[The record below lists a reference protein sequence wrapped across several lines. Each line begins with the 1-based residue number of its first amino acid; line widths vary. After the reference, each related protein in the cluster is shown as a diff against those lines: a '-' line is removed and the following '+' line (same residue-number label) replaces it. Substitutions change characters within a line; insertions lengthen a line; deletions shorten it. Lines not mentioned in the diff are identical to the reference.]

1 MKHSH
6 WAAPIVPVLKK
17 NGTVRICGDFKTTI
31 NQVSQ
36 VESYPLPRVE
46 DLFANLAGGE
56 NFTKLDLSQAYL
68 QLPLEEESKEYVT
81 VNTHKGLFRYNRLPF
96 GVSSAPAIF
105 QRTIETLMQ
114 GLKGVATYLDDILIT
129 GATTEEHL
137 YNLNLVLERLAAA
150 NLRVNREKCF
160 FLQPRLVYL
169 GHTIDKHGIHP
180 TEDKI
185 AAIKDAPTPKDVSQ
199 LRSFLGILNYYNKFL
214 PNLSTTLKPL
224 HSLLCKDARWS
235 WQEEHEKAFQCAKN
249 ALQADSLLVHYDSSK
264 PLVLACDASQY
275 GLGAVLSHIM
285 DDGQERPIAY
295 VSRTLNPAEKKYSQ
309 LEKEGL
315 AIVFGVTKF
324 HNYLFGR
331 HFQIE
336 SDHQPL
342 ASLFSES
349 RAIPQMA
356 SSRIQRW
363 ALTLSAYQYSIR
375 YKPGKTLNNADAL
388 SRLPR
393 PSTTMEANCV
403 PGDVEFVINHLS
415 ATAASAGNVKDW
427 TAKDAVFSRVR
438 QYLLLG
444 WPDQQLGEEF
454 KPFTSRKDELSL
466 QDGCILWGSRVVIP
480 PQGREAVLEELHES
494 HPGICK
500 MKALARSCVWWPK
513 MDHDIEHLVK
523 TCTACQETRAAPPGA
538 PLHPWEWPAK
548 PWSRLHL
555 DFAGPYLDHMF
566 LVIVDAHSK
575 WLDVQIMQSITS
587 SKTIEKLRTEFATH
601 RIPQKVVTDNGPSF
615 TSSEFRDFMSR
626 NGIKH
631 VTSAPYHPASNGLA
645 ERAVQ
650 SFKLGIKR
658 ITEGS
663 LQDRLSKFLFTY
675 RITPHSTT
683 GVAPAELLMGRRLR
697 SRLDLL
703 YPDLQTCVETQQL
716 KQKQQHDSTKPLRSF
731 LPGDTVFAQ
740 NFRVSNSEPKWL
752 PATVVVVT
760 GPLSYQVE
768 LQDGSTVR
776 RHIDNLKRR
785 DTDQNSTTEQDS
797 ALVTRPLTP
806 SAQASSVV
814 ADRSTSSG
822 PSQPLPPLRRSA
834 RPHQVPGWFSEYERQ

>member
-1 MKHSH
+1 
-6 WAAPIVPVLKK
+6 
-17 NGTVRICGDFKTTI
+17 
-31 NQVSQ
+31 
-36 VESYPLPRVE
+36 
-46 DLFANLAGGE
+46 
-56 NFTKLDLSQAYL
+56 
-68 QLPLEEESKEYVT
+68 
-81 VNTHKGLFRYNRLPF
+81 
-96 GVSSAPAIF
+96 
-105 QRTIETLMQ
+105 MQ

-160 FLQPRLVYL
+160 FLQPRFVYL

-185 AAIKDAPTPKDVSQ
+185 AAIKDAPTPRDVSQ

-224 HSLLCKDARWS
+224 HSLLCKEARWS
-235 WQEEHEKAFQCAKN
+235 WQKEHEKAFQCAKN

-315 AIVFGVTKF
+315 AIVFGSTEF

-375 YKPGKTLNNADAL
+375 YKPGKTLNNADAH

-393 PSTTMEANCV
+393 LSTTMETNCV

-427 TAKDAVFSRVR
+427 MAKDAVFSRVR

-466 QDGCILWGSRVVIP
+466 QDGCIPLSRADL
-480 PQGREAVLEELHES
+480 GKNCA
-494 HPGICK
+494 
-500 MKALARSCVWWPK
+500 
-513 MDHDIEHLVK
+513 
-523 TCTACQETRAAPPGA
+523 
-538 PLHPWEWPAK
+538 
-548 PWSRLHL
+548 
-555 DFAGPYLDHMF
+555 
-566 LVIVDAHSK
+566 
-575 WLDVQIMQSITS
+575 
-587 SKTIEKLRTEFATH
+587 
-601 RIPQKVVTDNGPSF
+601 
-615 TSSEFRDFMSR
+615 FRDKSMKLGTWFLDILRSILR
-626 NGIKH
+626 NGA
-631 VTSAPYHPASNGLA
+631 TSDLTFG
-645 ERAVQ
+645 
-650 SFKLGIKR
+650 
-658 ITEGS
+658 
-663 LQDRLSKFLFTY
+663 DR
-675 RITPHSTT
+675 
-683 GVAPAELLMGRRLR
+683 
-697 SRLDLL
+697 
-703 YPDLQTCVETQQL
+703 
-716 KQKQQHDSTKPLRSF
+716 
-731 LPGDTVFAQ
+731 
-740 NFRVSNSEPKWL
+740 
-752 PATVVVVT
+752 
-760 GPLSYQVE
+760 
-768 LQDGSTVR
+768 
-776 RHIDNLKRR
+776 
-785 DTDQNSTTEQDS
+785 
-797 ALVTRPLTP
+797 
-806 SAQASSVV
+806 
-814 ADRSTSSG
+814 
-822 PSQPLPPLRRSA
+822 
-834 RPHQVPGWFSEYERQ
+834 